1 MSSVNSR
8 QHASRSLLWS
18 LLETFGATG
27 FSILAVIVLARVL
40 SVEQMGL
47 GSLAVLIAYLTS
59 LPFEV
64 LFHDT
69 LVQRKQLDERHV
81 ASAFT
86 VTAAGSLLAAVAV
99 FAFAPMIAAAYGQ
112 PALAGLLRAA
122 LIAVPLA
129 GVSSVVS
136 ATLRRRLAFAPLARR
151 TIAGRL
157 LGVSAGVA
165 TAFLGGGAWSMV
177 VMQVAS
183 IALSTVVLLSDG
195 ANRPALRF
203 SRPATRELLG
213 FALPNM
219 AAQLLLVGNSRIFL
233 GVFAFFA
240 DAATFGRFSLA
251 FRLVEELRNTLCAAA
266 SQLALP
272 LFARQLHD
280 RPAFAAVYTSA
291 TGFTVTILLPLYA
304 GFGLLAPDL
313 VTLLFGAKWQG
324 TELVI
329 QVLCIATILMIVRE
343 FCSVA
348 ITALGF
354 PGTNMR
360 INAVG
365 LLISLLPFASGLVTT
380 GALAAAV
387 WTARAAGMV
396 GASVMGLRQRAG
408 LTLRQQLGPSGPAVL
423 GIATMAA
430 VLALGLMPALANFSP
445 LARVLLGAAAGAAVY
460 VATVA
465 LVSPRLLPAMAGFM
479 ASAARRG
486 KPAPVAV
493 EVPVEITSRA

>member
-1 MSSVNSR
+1 MSSR

-69 LVQRKQLDERHV
+69 LVQRKQLEDRHV
-81 ASAFT
+81 SSAYT

-99 FAFAPMIAAAYGQ
+99 FVFAPAIAAAYGHA
-112 PALAGLLRAA
+112 PLAGLLRAA

-151 TIAGRL
+151 TVVGRL
-157 LGVSAGVA
+157 LGVAAGVA

-183 IALSTVVLLSDG
+183 IAFSTAVLLGDR

-203 SRPATRELLG
+203 SWTSTRELLG

-219 AAQLLLVGNSRIFL
+219 AAQLLLVGNGRIFL

-280 RPAFAAVYTSA
+280 RPAFAAVYREATS
-291 TGFTVTILLPLYA
+291 FTVTILLPLYA
-304 GFGLLAPDL
+304 GFGLLAPD
-313 VTLLFGAKWQG
+313 VVSLLFGAKWQG
-324 TELVI
+324 TEIVI
-329 QVLCIATILMIVRE
+329 QVLCGATILLIVRE
-343 FCSVA
+343 FSSVA
-348 ITALGF
+348 LTALGF
-354 PGTNMR
+354 PVTNMR
-360 INAVG
+360 VNAVG
-365 LLISLLPFASGLVTT
+365 LLISLAPLVSGLVGT
-380 GALAAAV
+380 GVLAALV
-387 WTARAAGMV
+387 WTARAVGMV
-396 GASVMGLRQRAG
+396 VVSVLGLRRRAG
-408 LTLRQQLGPSGPAVL
+408 LSVRQQLGPAGPALL

-430 VLALGLMPALANFSP
+430 LLALVLMPALAGLGSLP
-445 LARVLLGAAAGAAVY
+445 RVMLGAFAGGAVY
-460 VATVA
+460 LASVT
-465 LVSPRLLPAMAGFM
+465 LVSPRLLPAMVAFV

-486 KPAPVAV
+486 KSSTAAV
-493 EVPVEITSRA
+493 EATIESSSHA